1 MQMKSVGIYKD
12 NELIA
17 RHLLDG
23 EIKTVGNNT
32 CDIPIPDEERVL
44 FALEMNADEELG
56 HIYMYGHIP
65 IEVNGIQV
73 CQSPIDIQMGD
84 SIKLDTDIELRL
96 ILGEY
101 VPEKKVPN
109 RPPPIVIVPKEMVP
123 LGIEPIKE
131 SEKPHTDTKPHT
143 DAIKLASSVTEE
155 EKLVN
160 TDTEEE
166 TIDEFPVPT
175 NKAKQTSILDYFHK
189 K

>member
-1 MQMKSVGIYKD
+1 MKSVGIYKD
-12 NELIA
+12 NEMIA

-44 FALEMNADEELG
+44 FALEMNSDEELG

-65 IEVNGIQV
+65 IEVNGIQL

-84 SIKLDTDIELRL
+84 IIKLDTDIELRL

-101 VPEKKVPN
+101 VPEKKVSN

-131 SEKPHTDTKPHT
+131 PEKPHTDP
-143 DAIKLASSVTEE
+143 IKLASSVTEE
-155 EKLVN
+155 EKLVD

-166 TIDEFPVPT
+166 TIDEFPVP
-175 NKAKQTSILDYFHK
+175 NSKAKQASILDYFPK

>member
-1 MQMKSVGIYKD
+1 MKSVGIYKD
-12 NELIA
+12 NEMVS

-65 IEVNGIQV
+65 IEVNGTQL

-84 SIKLDTDIELRL
+84 IIKLDTGIELRL

-101 VPEKKVPN
+101 VPEKKVSS

-123 LGIEPIKE
+123 LGVEPVKE
-131 SEKPHTDTKPHT
+131 PEKPHT

-166 TIDEFPVPT
+166 TVDEFPTLT
-175 NKAKQTSILDYFHK
+175 NKAKQTSILDYFPK

>member
-1 MQMKSVGIYKD
+1 MKSVGIYKD
-12 NELIA
+12 NEMIA

-23 EIKTVGNNT
+23 EIKTVGNIT

-44 FALEMNADEELG
+44 FALEMNSDEELG

-65 IEVNGIQV
+65 IEVNGTQL

-84 SIKLDTDIELRL
+84 IIKLDTGIELRL

-101 VPEKKVPN
+101 VPEKKVPS

-123 LGIEPIKE
+123 LGVEPVKE
-131 SEKPHTDTKPHT
+131 PEKPHPET
-143 DAIKLASSVTEE
+143 IKLAPLITEE

-166 TIDEFPVPT
+166 TIEEFPVPT
-175 NKAKQTSILDYFHK
+175 SKSKQTSILDYFPK

>member
-1 MQMKSVGIYKD
+1 MKSVGIYKD
-12 NELIA
+12 NEMIS
-17 RHLLDG
+17 RHFLDG
-23 EIKTVGNNT
+23 EIKTVGNIT
-32 CDIPIPDEERVL
+32 CDIPIPEEERVL
-44 FALEMNADEELG
+44 FAIEMNNDEELG

-65 IEVNGIQV
+65 IEVNGIQL

-84 SIKLDTDIELRL
+84 IIKLDTGIELRL

-101 VPEKKVPN
+101 VPEKKVSN
-109 RPPPIVIVPKEMVP
+109 KPPPIVIVPKEMVP
-123 LGIEPIKE
+123 LGVEPIKE
-131 SEKPHTDTKPHT
+131 PEKPHI

-166 TIDEFPVPT
+166 TIEEFPTPI
-175 NKAKQTSILDYFHK
+175 NKAKQTSILDYFPK